1 MLSVIFALSRRER
14 MSLGPPGTNGAMKRI
29 GLFGYPGSAA
39 TRLDATHVS
48 STPATA
54 LSDFLMA

>member
-1 MLSVIFALSRRER
+1 

-54 LSDFLMA
+54 LSDFLMT